1 MVRLK
6 RLLLCV
12 CFLCR
17 IRIAEQEQLN
27 DYILDYQPLTYDP
40 LDLHN
45 KHDRIKRSVDQHLQ
59 LSFSAYGRDFKLKL
73 QKDNSIFSTDH
84 QTLNGDGSLAP
95 VDTSFIYSG
104 FLEGVCGND
113 AAAEWMKRHADS
125 VILDQPLNRAAR
137 YASETEERHRPYLK
151 YTAENNSGHRK
162 RRATIGEKN
171 TCYLYLRA
179 DPILW
184 EHIKFKKYNTKL
196 SDERTQE
203 EILAFFANH
212 VSAVKNIYSKT
223 EFHTYDY
230 AMKYVGVD
238 FVVQRTSVNNDS
250 GNQYCNTNRAT
261 SYCNRNI
268 DVTNFLNLNSLD
280 QHDEFCLA
288 YVFTFRDFTKGTL
301 GLAWVGSD
309 SRAAGG
315 VCERHKDYPEGGG
328 RVSKS
333 LNTGIVTVIN
343 YGKAVP
349 ARVSQLTFAH
359 EIGHNFGSPHDSGPL
374 CAPYGTNRK
383 EAEDGNYIMFASA
396 TMGDKPNNDD
406 FSVCSLDN
414 ITRVLDAVLNERY
427 GKVNCFQ
434 KSTQAFCGNGITEGE
449 EKCDCGYA
457 ADCDDKCCYGKGSLV
472 GQECTLREGY
482 QCSPTAG
489 PCCSR
494 DCGYITQEKRS
505 VCQPQD
511 DCKAESLCG
520 YPLLAM
526 CPKAQQK
533 PNGTFCNDFS
543 QICIQG
549 ECVKSVC
556 HKINWEECFLTSD
569 ENGEGPSREA
579 MCYVSCRNPY
589 TKECVSS
596 YTMTDINKEDNE
608 LFKNLLM
615 EIQQQKARDRMN
627 SLELQGI
634 QLPAGSP
641 CDNFRGYCD
650 VFHKCRGVDADGPL
664 ARLKN
669 LIFDPKT
676 LQSIKDWIVIHWW
689 AMMLISI
696 GLVVVMGVFIKVCAV
711 HTPSSN
717 PNKPKARKI
726 SMTLRRTHRHPRH
739 PHNSQTTALTAHD
752 HRESV
757 DSRSHG
763 RSHTPGAS
771 SEATGVARSA
781 AQTSKP
787 NSTTVAATSSG
798 GAEAAV
804 VVEKYQRNSWSGG
817 LPGNVLK
824 KPSLVTT
831 IWKTTCTDVLGKR
844 ERKHEEWMTPETW
857 AKIKSRKGLKQKLNQ
872 CQDQQEKEG
881 PRAEYWE
888 ANRQVKSSVRKD
900 NRCFA
905 HELTEERKQRQ
916 QHKLC

>member
-84 QTLNGDGSLAP
+84 QTLNGDGSLSP

-104 FLEGVCGND
+104 FLEDVPNSYAHIAVINGTARGYVQVPGHTTFYIEPAEIYFRNPGFHTVIYPQTHMNLNPYRHRREAELGVCGND

-238 FVVQRTSVNNDS
+238 FVVQRTSIMTLE
-250 GNQYCNTNRAT
+250 NQYCNTNRAT

-494 DCGYITQEKRS
+494 DCGYIMQEKRS

-520 YPLLAM
+520 GKSAM

-804 VVEKYQRNSWSGG
+804 VVEKYQEPPPPYTKAL
-817 LPGNVLK
+817 LPGNLPPHGK
-824 KPSLVTT
+824 
-831 IWKTTCTDVLGKR
+831 GKR
-844 ERKHEEWMTPETW
+844 NKRRERGVEM
-857 AKIKSRKGLKQKLNQ
+857 
-872 CQDQQEKEG
+872 
-881 PRAEYWE
+881 
-888 ANRQVKSSVRKD
+888 
-900 NRCFA
+900 
-905 HELTEERKQRQ
+905 QR
-916 QHKLC
+916 L